1 MTQLDRIEQKLDDVL
16 TLMRAQAGTAPATG
30 HSTTT
35 EGARFAPGTGTLGSS
50 HPDAPGAAV
59 IPMDPEQ
66 RRQVLERARA
76 ERATESR
83 RDHPTSP
90 A

>member
-1 MTQLDRIEQKLDDVL
+1 MTPIEELHAKLDLILDQLSKL
-16 TLMRAQAGTAPATG
+16 TGTAPATG
-30 HSTTT
+30 HSTTIDGT
-35 EGARFAPGTGTLGSS
+35 RFAPGTGTLGTT

-66 RRQVLERARA
+66 RRQVIERARA
-76 ERATESR
+76 ERLIESR
-83 RDHPTSP
+83 SDHPTSP

>member
-35 EGARFAPGTGTLGSS
+35 EGARFAPGTGAIGTT
-50 HPDAPGAAV
+50 HPDAPGPAV
-59 IPMDPEQ
+59 IPTDP
-66 RRQVLERARA
+66 A
-76 ERATESR
+76 ERAAILDRQRAR
-83 RDHPTSP
+83 RRGNHPAGDS